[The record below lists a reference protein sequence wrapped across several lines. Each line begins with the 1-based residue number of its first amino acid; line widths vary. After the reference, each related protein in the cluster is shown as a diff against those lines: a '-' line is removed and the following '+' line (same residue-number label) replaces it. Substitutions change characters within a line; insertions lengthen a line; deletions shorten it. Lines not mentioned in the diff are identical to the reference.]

1 MVLMRTK
8 FAQNA
13 PSCTVGIICF
23 HKWLV
28 YLCGKIG
35 TRNQL
40 FIGFTL
46 QLPSSDKKKGKKVRE
61 KGKKMNNK
69 GSVRSRGQLL
79 GRKGAK
85 N

>member
-1 MVLMRTK
+1 M
-8 FAQNA
+8 
-13 PSCTVGIICF
+13 GIICF

-46 QLPSSDKKKGKKVRE
+46 QLASSDRKKGKKVRE
-61 KGKKMNNK
+61 KGKKDE
-69 GSVRSRGQLL
+69 
-79 GRKGAK
+79 
-85 N
+85 